1 MHKNYLDG
9 GLAIVA
15 SAALLVGLSISVYE
29 FSKLN
34 KLLGVCQIN
43 RLYSQ
48 VGARADFNR
57 DGTTTAQE
65 WGKVYDLLEVK
76 FNPRKPER
84 LSLSDLEKFL
94 AMSVEAKKSSH

>member
-15 SAALLVGLSISVYE
+15 SAALLVGLNISIYE

-76 FNPRKPER
+76 FNPRKPE
-84 LSLSDLEKFL
+84 SLSPSNLEKFL
-94 AMSVEAKKSSH
+94 AMPIEAEKSSH